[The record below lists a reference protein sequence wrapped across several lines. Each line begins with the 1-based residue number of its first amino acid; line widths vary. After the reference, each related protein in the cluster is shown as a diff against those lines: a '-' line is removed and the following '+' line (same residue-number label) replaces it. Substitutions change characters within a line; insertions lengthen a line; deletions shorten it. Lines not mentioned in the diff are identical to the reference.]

1 MRRLVKAFGGELPA
15 GAVFITSDADTF
27 PSRAQ
32 VAQLKYCRPAAQLP
46 MLLQH
51 QGYYFTLATAPK
63 HERKYQIVAFTAA
76 DLEGPG
82 CQSASTGAAAG
93 LAGRCRMP
101 WHSADS
107 MHQKHPNWPHL
118 SANPGYSLN
127 RFLGPFADLFKDCS
141 IAEAGKGMHF
151 SGHYYTTAVVAQP
164 WIARYWSVC
173 GLRTCC
179 ALNDATKNKRRVTTT
194 TYSSGPWLM
203 LQNPAAFGEYMPT
216 AHEVRHCHLLYGDG
230 LKTSAGRAQVLG
242 AAAEACSHVQL

>member
-1 MRRLVKAFGGELPA
+1 MLAGVATNAAIAPRAATVRFPMRRLVKAFGGELPA

-93 LAGRCRMP
+93 LAGRCWALLANDDFTSCKLFEWMSLT
-101 WHSADS
+101 WLDWLAGFAI
-107 MHQKHPNWPHL
+107 MIILPHANFSNGWLGLAGYLAVL
-118 SANPGYSLN
+118 SLV
-127 RFLGPFADLFKDCS
+127 
-141 IAEAGKGMHF
+141 H
-151 SGHYYTTAVVAQP
+151 
-164 WIARYWSVC
+164 
-173 GLRTCC
+173 
-179 ALNDATKNKRRVTTT
+179 
-194 TYSSGPWLM
+194 
-203 LQNPAAFGEYMPT
+203 
-216 AHEVRHCHLLYGDG
+216 
-230 LKTSAGRAQVLG
+230 
-242 AAAEACSHVQL
+242 